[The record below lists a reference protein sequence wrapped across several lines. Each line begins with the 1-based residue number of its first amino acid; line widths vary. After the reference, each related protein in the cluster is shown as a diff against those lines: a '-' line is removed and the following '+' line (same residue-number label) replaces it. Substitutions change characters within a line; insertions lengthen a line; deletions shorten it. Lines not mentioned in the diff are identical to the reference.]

1 MFAIYPYAWTRGRG
15 AIAPERAPRGRGRVR
30 RGSLGVWLV
39 AALGALVIAA
49 DLLTPLM
56 AGQAPRA
63 AEGLADRQALALQHQ
78 QRNAVRNTVLVEA
91 EERHRQLG
99 GAAGGEGADEEQEAA
114 AGGQRPGRQPAGR
127 AATPAGRQARRRATT
142 GTPTRVRGGA
152 GAPTWTAPACTNR
165 PDVACMGTPPFVS
178 QIRVFNAD
186 RWKDRF
192 KQWPDEAQ
200 AYADEVILQ
209 AYNDETATYTAK
221 NLQASFD
228 TDAGLLLLQGF
239 AADPAQHFKLRVL
252 NEAFKLGGSTTLSAK
267 WTVLYNLVEALP
279 PNAAYAPAQLARRRG
294 PHTGTGHAPTGSF
307 IGSGGGERPT
317 ETVSGGLPAG
327 RG

>member
-63 AEGLADRQALALQHQ
+63 AEGLAVRQALALQHQ
-78 QRNAVRNTVLVEA
+78 QRNTVRNQGLVEA

-99 GAAGGEGADEEQEAA
+99 GAAGGEGSDEEQEAA

-127 AATPAGRQARRRATT
+127 AATPAGRQARRRAT
-142 GTPTRVRGGA
+142 GTPGSGRVRGGA
-152 GAPTWTAPACTNR
+152 VRGPTWQCQHAPTW

-178 QIRVFNAD
+178 QIRVFNAQT
-186 RWKDRF
+186 WKDKF
-192 KQWPDEAQ
+192 IPWPGEAKD
-200 AYADEVILQ
+200 YADEVIMQ
-209 AYNDETATYTAK
+209 AYSEVSDTYTAAA
-221 NLQASFD
+221 LMASF
-228 TDAGLLLLQGF
+228 TTAQLQGF

-252 NEAFKLGGSTTLSAK
+252 NEAFKLGGKTTLAK
-267 WTVLYNLVEALP
+267 WPVLHGLVEALP